1 MSAAFQKMFLMSEE
15 EMERR
20 KAKLLK
26 DYDPDL
32 RSMTRL
38 QDQANTLLSKD
49 DMNPDELLK
58 LINMLQSRFTQ
69 IKNKDKVE
77 PQLAG
82 VSKTMEQPEEDGDDE
97 DEESPIPVQPMI
109 GIAKRDQAK
118 ARSLIHLMS
127 KDPHSLSVNDR
138 MEIVVRDR
146 TIPGSNI
153 HDLLSDLFT
162 TTKSRLARPRPHG
175 FTAFVSALHDL
186 NIPHT
191 LISNPKYIKELSGSS
206 SSSSHSLSINKARKS
221 LQRKIP
227 ASARILKLYSSV

>member
-1 MSAAFQKMFLMSEE
+1 MSTAFQKMFLMSEE
-15 EMERR
+15 EMERM
-20 KAKLLK
+20 KSKQLK
-26 DYDPDL
+26 EYDPDL

-38 QDQANTLLSKD
+38 QDQATAILSKD

-58 LINMLQSRFTQ
+58 LINMLQSRFNQ
-69 IKNKDKVE
+69 IKNKDKAE
-77 PQLAG
+77 PELAG
-82 VSKTMEQPEEDGDDE
+82 VSKIMAEPDEPDE
-97 DEESPIPVQPMI
+97 DEEEAPIPVQPMI
-109 GIAKRDQAK
+109 GIAKRDHAK
-118 ARSLIHLMS
+118 ARSLIQLLS

-146 TIPGSNI
+146 PIPGSNI

-162 TTKSRLARPRPHG
+162 TTKSRLARPRPFG
-175 FTAFVSALHDL
+175 FTSFVSALHDL

-227 ASARILKLYSSV
+227 ASARILKLYPSV